1 MRIFFPWFIIFALIG
16 LLSLAGIFA
25 GVADVNFNTAFKG
38 LINPDDSIISTIIWK
53 IRLPRVVVSLI
64 AGACLGLSGSLIQ
77 FSTRSPLGDANLF
90 GIGGGSTIF
99 LALGIAGIISL
110 NGFTQFLA
118 ALFGALAIAWLL
130 NALIASKNLTPT
142 RLILMGIAVGSLTIA
157 IAISIVSHGRVF
169 PTQVIGLVAGSF
181 TTTTWEVAQW
191 SSLSLIICLI
201 ISILIARNIGPLIL
215 GDVLSRSLGIR
226 PRMIRAISMTLVGV
240 LAGTSVY
247 SGGLIAFVGL
257 VSPHLARRIYG
268 NKIYSLI
275 IGSTIIGSFLV
286 LLADQIARLLL
297 APTELPVGLTT
308 TLIGAPIM
316 IYLAARIK

>member
-38 LINPDDSIISTIIWK
+38 LVNPDDSIISTIIWK

-142 RLILMGIAVGSLTIA
+142 RLILMGSAVGSLTIA

>member
-38 LINPDDSIISTIIWK
+38 LVNPDDSIISTIIWK

>member
-1 MRIFFPWFIIFALIG
+1 MRIFFPWVIIFTFIG
-16 LLSLAGIFA
+16 LLSLVGIFA
-25 GVADVNFNTAFKG
+25 GVADVNFNTAFHG
-38 LINPDDSIISTIIWK
+38 LVNPDDSVISTIIWK

-90 GIGGGSTIF
+90 GVGGGSTIF

-110 NGFTQFLA
+110 SGFTQFLA
-118 ALFGALAIAWLL
+118 SIFGALTIAWLL

-181 TTTTWEVAQW
+181 TTTTWEVAKW
-191 SSLSLIICLI
+191 SCLSLIICLI
-201 ISILIARNIGPLIL
+201 ISILVARNIGPLIL
-215 GDVLSRSLGIR
+215 GDVISRSLGIR
-226 PRMIRAISMTLVGV
+226 PRMIRSISMTLVGV

-257 VSPHLARRIYG
+257 VSPHMARRIYG
-268 NKIYSLI
+268 NSIYSLI

-297 APTELPVGLTT
+297 SPTELPVGLTT

>member
-1 MRIFFPWFIIFALIG
+1 
-16 LLSLAGIFA
+16 
-25 GVADVNFNTAFKG
+25 
-38 LINPDDSIISTIIWK
+38 
-53 IRLPRVVVSLI
+53 
-64 AGACLGLSGSLIQ
+64 
-77 FSTRSPLGDANLF
+77 
-90 GIGGGSTIF
+90 
-99 LALGIAGIISL
+99 
-110 NGFTQFLA
+110 
-118 ALFGALAIAWLL
+118 
-130 NALIASKNLTPT
+130 
-142 RLILMGIAVGSLTIA
+142 MGIAVGSLTIA